1 MREAALCLEPAS
13 VPQLPRRAYDAYGN
27 VGQRG
32 HVELVGE
39 WRAQA
44 DDLLDR
50 VRHSRREH
58 LGEHAAAAVADQAH
72 APIRLGPDSGQPLA
86 QPGDQVLRVVDVEV
100 DARHVR
106 GVADPLQPV
115 AHDQHRPVA

>member
-32 HVELVGE
+32 DVQLVGE
-39 WRAQA
+39 RRAKT

-50 VRHSRREH
+50 VRHS
-58 LGEHAAAAVADQAH
+58 
-72 APIRLGPDSGQPLA
+72 
-86 QPGDQVLRVVDVEV
+86 
-100 DARHVR
+100 
-106 GVADPLQPV
+106 
-115 AHDQHRPVA
+115 